1 MSYFESRLKANFEN
15 LDEIEEKIKW
25 SEILGIRNIILEP
38 TNKINKIPLDLKH
51 KIRNLSSINIY
62 FRINIRT
69 DNLNFFKKTIK
80 SYNNFEDILSIES
93 SNKDV
98 QIHAARDSRVDL
110 ISFSDLNILRS
121 LTRGILSL
129 AKQNNSFVEFS
140 LNQLFQRNLY
150 LQSKNFRSLYR
161 FLHLTRKSKVK
172 FIISGNFGDIYDFRH
187 PRSLISTCNSLLEL
201 PINEAKRAFKE
212 NPKELLERGN
222 KY

>member
-15 LDEIEEKIKW
+15 LDEIKEKIKW
-25 SEILGIRNIILEP
+25 SEILGIRNVILEP
-38 TNKINKIPLDLKH
+38 TNKIDNIPLDLKN
-51 KIRNLSSINIY
+51 KIRELSSVNIY

-69 DNLNFFKKTIK
+69 DNLNFFKKRIK

-129 AKQNNSFVEFS
+129 VKQNNSFIEIS
-140 LNQLFQRNLY
+140 LAQIFEKNLY

-161 FLHLTRKSKVK
+161 FLHLVHKSKIK
-172 FIISGNFGDIYDFRH
+172 YIISGNFGDIYDYRH

-201 PINEAKRAFKE
+201 PINEAKKAFKE
-212 NPKELLERGN
+212 SPRELLERCKKN
-222 KY
+222 